1 MQDLFFLQ
9 MTSAQ
14 AETQKDGSP
23 NLYCHYKIQSI
34 SGSPIELWL
43 RGFHYFVHP
52 PTYSQSLP
60 THAEKNPICEYS
72 WALLLLLY

>member
-9 MTSAQ
+9 MTSVQ

-23 NLYCHYKIQSI
+23 NLYRHYKIQSI

-43 RGFHYFVHP
+43 RAFHYFLHQ
-52 PTYSQSLP
+52 PTCSQSLP

-72 WALLLLLY
+72 CALLLVH